1 MSCARF
7 FLSLFAAATV
17 AGCSNSSTSPN
28 PPTGGMQAANDISI
42 VLGAQTKGMAAF
54 SPNPITI
61 SLASMTG
68 GVVKWTNND
77 QTSGV
82 YGGTGTTHNITADDA
97 GYTSGNLAPGATF
110 QRTFTVAGSYAYHCS
125 IHPTMKGTVTV
136 TQ

>member
-1 MSCARF
+1 MSRARF
-7 FLSLFAAATV
+7 SLSLLAAATL

-28 PPTGGMQAANDISI
+28 LPGGMQAANDISI
-42 VLGAQTKGMAAF
+42 VLGAQTKGTAAF
-54 SPNPITI
+54 SPNPITV
-61 SLASMTG
+61 SLASTTG
-68 GVVKWTNND
+68 GVVMWTNND

-82 YGGTGTTHNITADDA
+82 YGGTGTTHNITADDG
-97 GYTSGNLAPGATF
+97 GYTSGNLAPSGTF